1 MNMSHRRSI
10 TYDKGLFHLRTEHS
24 SYMFR
29 VTPQGQLEHL
39 HYGAPVRDADAE
51 ALALKRTMPYGD
63 SVLYPGGGAAYCLDV
78 LPLEWSGA
86 GRGDYRPSPVEFV
99 TDSGSWTADFEYVGH
114 TITPGSTETRCGLPT
129 AYGGDMTLAVLLRDE
144 AAGAELRLYYTTYP
158 AEDVITR
165 RAELVCTGAGLSIRK
180 LMSLSLDLAERDL
193 KMTTFTGNWI
203 REAHRHDAA
212 IEGTLVNESRTGF
225 SSNRANP
232 GFILSERAA
241 DERRGRVWGFN
252 LVYSGNHMSC
262 VSADP
267 RGTVRVMSGISPDRF
282 EWRLGTG
289 ESFET
294 PEAVMCFSAEGLGG
308 MSRAMHDFV
317 NRHIVRGPWAGRG
330 RPVLVNAWEGFMFD
344 FDAKRLLS
352 VARRA
357 KAMGAELFV
366 MDDGWFV
373 GRDDDTGGLGDYE
386 PDEKKLPEGVSG
398 LAREVKKLGL
408 GFGIWVEPEAVSPKS
423 RLYAAHPDWAITEP
437 GREPVYGRNELLL
450 DLTRGEVRDYIVDSV
465 TRLLDSAEISYVKW
479 DMNRQ
484 MAGVGGAY
492 SHRYILGLY
501 EVLHRVFDAR
511 PDILF
516 ESCSSGGN
524 RFDLGMLCFSPQ
536 IWASDDTDPI
546 ERLDIQ
552 RGLSYLYPLSTMGA
566 HVSASPHAQ
575 TLRHTPLG
583 TRFAVSCFG
592 CLGYELDL
600 RELSPVEM
608 REARR
613 QIEFYKKHRMTLQY
627 GRLYRFDLPDGR
639 EAFECVARDGAEAVT
654 GHFRRL
660 VHAAPAFEKLPAD
673 GLDAAALYEVES
685 LPALLRISDFGGLI
699 KHALPVKLRPG
710 GAILRAA
717 DSLTGLRQDT
727 ERCTASGA
735 ALMDGI
741 RLQNLFSGTGYDK
754 ALRLPG
760 DFGSEIYLITRVGK
774 AK

>member
-165 RAELVCTGAGLSIRK
+165 RAELVCTGAGLSVRK

-193 KMTTFTGNWI
+193 KMTTFTGSWI

-212 IEGTLVNESRTGF
+212 VEGTLINESRTGF

-262 VSADP
+262 VSTDP

-552 RGLSYLYPLSTMGA
+552 HGLSYLYPLSTMGA

-717 DSLTGLRQDT
+717 DSLTGLRQDK

>member
-51 ALALKRTMPYGD
+51 ALSLKRTMPYGD

-158 AEDVITR
+158 DEDVITR

-193 KMTTFTGNWI
+193 KMTTFTGSWI

-212 IEGTLVNESRTGF
+212 VEGTLVNESRTGF

-294 PEAVMCFSAEGLGG
+294 PEAVMCFSADGLGG

-552 RGLSYLYPLSTMGA
+552 RGFSYLYPLSTMGA

-685 LPALLRISDFGGLI
+685 LPALLRARTPREQTSSSSARSLFSLGQLMGLTSFATI
-699 KHALPVKLRPG
+699 FAYTIL
-710 GAILRAA
+710 ILRSPQKPSIFPKKFSAA
-717 DSLTGLRQDT
+717 
-727 ERCTASGA
+727 
-735 ALMDGI
+735 
-741 RLQNLFSGTGYDK
+741 
-754 ALRLPG
+754 
-760 DFGSEIYLITRVGK
+760 
-774 AK
+774 

>member
-158 AEDVITR
+158 AENVITR
-165 RAELVCTGAGLSIRK
+165 RAELVCTGAGLSVRK

-193 KMTTFTGNWI
+193 KLTTFTGSWI

-212 IEGTLVNESRTGF
+212 VEGTLVNESRTGF

-282 EWRLGTG
+282 EWPLGRG

-294 PEAVMCFSAEGLGG
+294 PEAVMCFSSEGLGG

-344 FDAKRLLS
+344 FDARRLLS
-352 VARRA
+352 VAKRA

-386 PDEKKLPEGVSG
+386 PDAKKLPEGVSG

-450 DLTRGEVRDYIVDSV
+450 DLTRGEVRDYLVDSV

-575 TLRHTPLG
+575 TLRHTPMG

-639 EAFECVARDGAEAVT
+639 EAFECVSRDGAEAVT

>member
-39 HYGAPVRDADAE
+39 HYGAPVRDADAD

-78 LPLEWSGA
+78 LPQEWSGA
-86 GRGDYRPSPVEFV
+86 GRGDYRPSPIEFV

-158 AEDVITR
+158 DEDVITR
-165 RAELVCTGAGLSIRK
+165 RSELVCTGAGLSIRK

-193 KMTTFTGNWI
+193 KLTTFTGGWI

-212 IEGTLVNESRTGF
+212 VEGTLINESRTGF
-225 SSNRANP
+225 SSSRANP

-241 DERRGRVWGFN
+241 DERHGRVWGFN

-282 EWRLGTG
+282 EWPLGRG

-294 PEAVMCFSAEGLGG
+294 PEAVMCFSSEGLGG

-317 NRHIVRGPWAGRG
+317 NRRIVRGAWAGRG

-344 FDAKRLLS
+344 FDAKRLIS
-352 VARRA
+352 VAKRA
-357 KAMGAELFV
+357 KAIGAELFV

-386 PDEKKLPEGVSG
+386 PDTKKLPEGVSG
-398 LAREVKKLGL
+398 IAREVKKLGL

-465 TRLLDSAEISYVKW
+465 TRLLDSAGISYVKW

-511 PDILF
+511 PDVLF

-575 TLRHTPLG
+575 TLRHTPMG

-600 RELSPVEM
+600 RELTPAELK
-608 REARR
+608 EARR

-639 EAFECVARDGAEAVT
+639 EVFECVARDGAEAVT

-660 VHAAPAFEKLPAD
+660 VHAAPAFEKLPAG
-673 GLDAAALYEVES
+673 GLDAGAVYEVES
-685 LPALLRISDFGGLI
+685 LPTLLRISDFGGLI

-710 GAILRAA
+710 GEILRAA
-717 DSLTGLRQDT
+717 DSLAGLRQNA
-727 ERCTASGA
+727 ERYTASGA

>member
-51 ALALKRTMPYGD
+51 ALSLKRTMPYGD

-158 AEDVITR
+158 DEDVITR

-193 KMTTFTGNWI
+193 KLTTFTGSWI

-212 IEGTLVNESRTGF
+212 VEGTLVNESRTGF

-344 FDAKRLLS
+344 FDARRLLS

-357 KAMGAELFV
+357 KTMGAELFV

-386 PDEKKLPEGVSG
+386 PDAKKLPEGVSG

-465 TRLLDSAEISYVKW
+465 TKLLDSAEISYVKW

-717 DSLTGLRQDT
+717 DSLTGLRQDK

-741 RLQNLFSGTGYDK
+741 RLQNLFSGTGYNK

>member
-51 ALALKRTMPYGD
+51 ALSLKRTMPYGD

-78 LPLEWSGA
+78 LLLEWSGA

-193 KMTTFTGNWI
+193 KLTTFTGSWI

-212 IEGTLVNESRTGF
+212 VEGTLINESRTGF

-386 PDEKKLPEGVSG
+386 PDTKKLPEGVSG

-423 RLYAAHPDWAITEP
+423 RLYAEHPDWAVTEP
-437 GREPVYGRNELLL
+437 GRKPVYGRNELLL
-450 DLTRGEVRDYIVDSV
+450 DLTRGEVRDYLVDSV
-465 TRLLDSAEISYVKW
+465 TKLLDSAEISYVKW

-575 TLRHTPLG
+575 TLRHTPMG

-639 EAFECVARDGAEAVT
+639 EAFECVSRDGAEAVT

-699 KHALPVKLRPG
+699 RHALPVKLRPG

>member
-86 GRGDYRPSPVEFV
+86 GRGDYRPSPIEFV

-158 AEDVITR
+158 DEDVITR

-193 KMTTFTGNWI
+193 KMTTFTGSWI

-212 IEGTLVNESRTGF
+212 VEGTLVNESRTGF

-352 VARRA
+352 VAKRA
-357 KAMGAELFV
+357 KAMGTELFV

-386 PDEKKLPEGVSG
+386 PDAKKLPEGVSG

-639 EAFECVARDGAEAVT
+639 EAFECVSRDGAEAVT

-727 ERCTASGA
+727 ERYTASGA

>member
-51 ALALKRTMPYGD
+51 ALSLKRTMPYGD

-193 KMTTFTGNWI
+193 KLTTFTGSWI

-212 IEGTLVNESRTGF
+212 VEGTLVNESRTGF

-262 VSADP
+262 VSTDP

-294 PEAVMCFSAEGLGG
+294 PEAVMCFSADGLGG

-386 PDEKKLPEGVSG
+386 PDTKKLPEGVSG

-479 DMNRQ
+479 DMNSQ

-492 SHRYILGLY
+492 SHCYILGLY

-717 DSLTGLRQDT
+717 DSLTGLRQDK

>member
-51 ALALKRTMPYGD
+51 ALSLKRTMPYGD

-144 AAGAELRLYYTTYP
+144 AADAELRLYYTTYP
-158 AEDVITR
+158 DEDVITR

-193 KMTTFTGNWI
+193 KMTTFTGSWI

-212 IEGTLVNESRTGF
+212 VEGTLVNESRTGF

-717 DSLTGLRQDT
+717 DSLTGLRQDK

>member
-24 SYMFR
+24 SYLFR

-99 TDSGSWTADFEYVGH
+99 TDSGSWTSDFEYVGH

-158 AEDVITR
+158 DEDVITR

-193 KMTTFTGNWI
+193 KMTTFTGSWI

-212 IEGTLVNESRTGF
+212 AEGTLVNESRTGF

-262 VSADP
+262 VSTDP

-344 FDAKRLLS
+344 FDARRLLS

-366 MDDGWFV
+366 MDDGWFI

-552 RGLSYLYPLSTMGA
+552 RGFSYLYPLSTMGA

-727 ERCTASGA
+727 ERYTASGA

>member
-39 HYGAPVRDADAE
+39 HYGAPMRDADAE
-51 ALALKRTMPYGD
+51 ALSLKRTMPYGD

-158 AEDVITR
+158 DEDVITR

-193 KMTTFTGNWI
+193 KMTTFTGSWI

-212 IEGTLVNESRTGF
+212 VEGTLVNESRTGF

-366 MDDGWFV
+366 MDDGWFI

-386 PDEKKLPEGVSG
+386 PDAKKLPEGVSG

-484 MAGVGGAY
+484 MAGVGGVY

-613 QIEFYKKHRMTLQY
+613 RIEFYKKHRMTLQY

-717 DSLTGLRQDT
+717 DSLTGLRQDK

>member
-165 RAELVCTGAGLSIRK
+165 PAELVCTGAGLSIRK

-193 KMTTFTGNWI
+193 KLTTFTGSWI

-212 IEGTLVNESRTGF
+212 VEGTLIDESRTGF

-294 PEAVMCFSAEGLGG
+294 PEAVMCFSSEGLGG

-386 PDEKKLPEGVSG
+386 PDAKKLPEGVSG

-465 TRLLDSAEISYVKW
+465 TKLLDSAEISYVKW

-552 RGLSYLYPLSTMGA
+552 RGFSYLYPLSTMGA

-575 TLRHTPLG
+575 TLRATPLP
-583 TRFAVSCFG
+583 TRGNVSLFG

-600 RELSPVEM
+600 TELLPVEQTEI
-608 REARR
+608 RA
-613 QIEFYKKHRMTLQY
+613 QIEFYKAHRRTLQY
-627 GRLYRFDLPDGR
+627 GRFTRGKTDGGGIIWQAKTK
-639 EAFECVARDGAEAVT
+639 EETVAGVFH
-654 GHFRRL
+654 G
-660 VHAAPAFEKLPAD
+660 VQHAAPGYERLRVT
-673 GLDAAALYEVES
+673 GLDEKKQYRLDS
-685 LPALLRISDFGGLI
+685 RPQLLRVGDFGSLLR
-699 KHALPVKLRPG
+699 HVLPVKLNPNG
-710 GAILRAA
+710 LAVQTA
-717 DSLTGLRQDT
+717 DSYYKMYDGQQTV
-727 ERCTASGA
+727 TASGA
-735 ALMDGI
+735 AYSAGI
-741 RLQNLFSGTGYDK
+741 MLAPRFAGTGYD
-754 ALRLPG
+754 ADGRMQG
-760 DFGSEIYLITRVGK
+760 DFGSNVYFIREVQS
-774 AK
+774 

>member
-51 ALALKRTMPYGD
+51 ALSLKRTMPYGD

-193 KMTTFTGNWI
+193 KMTTFTGSWI

-212 IEGTLVNESRTGF
+212 VEGTLVNESRTGF

-252 LVYSGNHMSC
+252 LVYSGNHMGC

-294 PEAVMCFSAEGLGG
+294 PEAIMCFSAEGLGG

-344 FDAKRLLS
+344 FDARRLLS

-357 KAMGAELFV
+357 KVMGAELFV

-386 PDEKKLPEGVSG
+386 PDAKKLPEGVSG

-465 TRLLDSAEISYVKW
+465 TKLLDSAEISYVKW

-536 IWASDDTDPI
+536 IWASDDTDPT

-639 EAFECVARDGAEAVT
+639 EAFSCVARDGAEAVT

-673 GLDAAALYEVES
+673 GLDAAAVYEVES

-717 DSLTGLRQDT
+717 DSLTGLRQDK

>member
-158 AEDVITR
+158 DEDVITR
-165 RAELVCTGAGLSIRK
+165 RAELVCTGAGLSVRK

-193 KMTTFTGNWI
+193 KMTTFTGSWI

-212 IEGTLVNESRTGF
+212 VEGTLINESRTGF

-241 DERRGRVWGFN
+241 DERHGRVWGFN

-352 VARRA
+352 VAKRA

-386 PDEKKLPEGVSG
+386 PDAKKLPEGVSG

-465 TRLLDSAEISYVKW
+465 TKLLDSAEISYVKW

-639 EAFECVARDGAEAVT
+639 EAFSCVARDGAEAVT

-717 DSLTGLRQDT
+717 DSLAGLRQNA
-727 ERCTASGA
+727 ERYTASGA

-760 DFGSEIYLITRVGK
+760 DFGSEIDLITRGGR

>member
-51 ALALKRTMPYGD
+51 ALSLKRTMPYGD

-158 AEDVITR
+158 DEDVITR

-212 IEGTLVNESRTGF
+212 VEGTLINESRTGF

-344 FDAKRLLS
+344 FDARRLLS

-366 MDDGWFV
+366 MDDGWFI

-727 ERCTASGA
+727 ERYTASGA

-741 RLQNLFSGTGYDK
+741 RLQNLFSGTGYNK

>member
-51 ALALKRTMPYGD
+51 ALSLKRTMPYGD

-86 GRGDYRPSPVEFV
+86 GRGDYRPSPIEFV

-212 IEGTLVNESRTGF
+212 VEGTLINESRTGF

-450 DLTRGEVRDYIVDSV
+450 DLTRGEVRDYLVDSV
-465 TRLLDSAEISYVKW
+465 TKLLDSAEISYVKW

-552 RGLSYLYPLSTMGA
+552 RGFSYLYPLSTMGA

-575 TLRHTPLG
+575 TLRHTPMG

-717 DSLTGLRQDT
+717 DSLTGLRQDK

>member
-158 AEDVITR
+158 AEDVIAR

-193 KMTTFTGNWI
+193 KMSTFTGSWI

-212 IEGTLVNESRTGF
+212 VEGTLINESRTGF

-262 VSADP
+262 VSTDP

-727 ERCTASGA
+727 ERYTASGA

>member
-1 MNMSHRRSI
+1 MNMSRSRSI

-51 ALALKRTMPYGD
+51 ALSLKRTMPYGD

-158 AEDVITR
+158 DEDVITR

-193 KMTTFTGNWI
+193 KMTTFTGSWI

-212 IEGTLVNESRTGF
+212 VEGTLVNESRTGF

-241 DERRGRVWGFN
+241 DERHGRAWGFN

-386 PDEKKLPEGVSG
+386 PDAKKLPEGVSG

-552 RGLSYLYPLSTMGA
+552 RGFSYLYPLSTMGA

>member
-1 MNMSHRRSI
+1 MNMSRSRSI

-51 ALALKRTMPYGD
+51 ALSLKRAMPYGD

-78 LPLEWSGA
+78 LPMEWSGA
-86 GRGDYRPSPVEFV
+86 GRGDYRPSPIELV
-99 TDSGSWTADFEYVGH
+99 TDAGSWTADFEYAGH
-114 TITPGSTETRCGLPT
+114 TITPGATQTRCGLPT

-180 LMSLSLDLAERDL
+180 LMSLSLDLAEREL
-193 KMTTFTGNWI
+193 KMTTFTGGWI
-203 REAHRHDAA
+203 REAHRCERAV
-212 IEGTLVNESRTGF
+212 EGTLVNESRTGF
-225 SSNRANP
+225 SSSRANP
-232 GFILSERAA
+232 GFILSEREAN
-241 DERRGRVWGFN
+241 EEHGRVWGFN
-252 LVYSGNHMSC
+252 LVYSGSHMSC
-262 VSADP
+262 VSADE
-267 RGTVRVMSGISPDRF
+267 RGSARVMCGISPDRF
-282 EWRLGTG
+282 DWRLEQG

-344 FDAKRLLS
+344 FDARRLLS

-366 MDDGWFV
+366 MDDGWFI

-386 PDEKKLPEGVSG
+386 PDRKKLPEGVSG
-398 LAREVKKLGL
+398 LARDMKKLGL

-423 RLYAAHPDWAITEP
+423 RLFAAHPDWAITEP
-437 GREPVYGRNELLL
+437 CREPVYGRNELLL
-450 DLTRGEVRDYIVDSV
+450 DLTRPEVRDYIVESV
-465 TRLLDSAEISYVKW
+465 AGVLDSAEISYVKW

-484 MAGVGGAY
+484 MAGVGGAFA
-492 SHRYILGLY
+492 HRYILGLY
-501 EVLHRVFDAR
+501 EVLHRIFDKR
-511 PDILF
+511 PEILF

-552 RGLSYLYPLSTMGA
+552 KGLSYLYPLSTMGA

-575 TLRHTPLG
+575 TLRRTPLD

-600 RELSPVEM
+600 RELTPVELK
-608 REARR
+608 EARR
-613 QIEFYKKHRMTLQY
+613 QIAFYKKHRMTLQY
-627 GRLYRFDLPDGR
+627 GRLYRFELLDGR
-639 EAFECVARDGAEAVT
+639 EAFSCVARDGSEAVT

-660 VHAAPAFEKLPAD
+660 VHAAPPFEKLPAA
-673 GLDAAALYEVES
+673 GLDPGALYEVES
-685 LPALLRISDFGGLI
+685 RPPLLRIADFGALI

-710 GAILRAA
+710 GPVLRAA
-717 DSLTGLRQDT
+717 DALAGLRQET
-727 ERCTASGA
+727 ECYTASGA
-735 ALMDGI
+735 ALLDGI

-754 ALRLPG
+754 KLRLPG

>member
-39 HYGAPVRDADAE
+39 HYGAPMRDADAE
-51 ALALKRTMPYGD
+51 ALSLKRTMPYGD

-158 AEDVITR
+158 DEDVITR

-212 IEGTLVNESRTGF
+212 VEGTLINESRTGF

-252 LVYSGNHMSC
+252 LVYSGNHMGC

-344 FDAKRLLS
+344 FDARRLLS

-357 KAMGAELFV
+357 KTMGAELFV

-386 PDEKKLPEGVSG
+386 PDAKKLPEGVSG

-450 DLTRGEVRDYIVDSV
+450 DLTRGEVRDYLVDSV
-465 TRLLDSAEISYVKW
+465 TKLLDSAEISYVKW

-613 QIEFYKKHRMTLQY
+613 RIEFYKKHRMTLQY

-717 DSLTGLRQDT
+717 DSLTGLRQDK
-727 ERCTASGA
+727 ERYTASGA

>member
-51 ALALKRTMPYGD
+51 ALSLKRTMPYGD

-165 RAELVCTGAGLSIRK
+165 RAELVCTGAGLSISK

-193 KMTTFTGNWI
+193 KLTTFTGRWI

-212 IEGTLVNESRTGF
+212 VEGTLIDESRTGF

-352 VARRA
+352 VAKRA

-386 PDEKKLPEGVSG
+386 PDAKKLPEGVSG

-423 RLYAAHPDWAITEP
+423 RLYAAPPDWAITEP

-613 QIEFYKKHRMTLQY
+613 RIEFYKKHRMTLQY
-627 GRLYRFDLPDGR
+627 GRLYRFALPDGR

-717 DSLTGLRQDT
+717 DSLTGLRQDK

>member
-158 AEDVITR
+158 DEDVITR

-193 KMTTFTGNWI
+193 KMTTFTGSWI

-212 IEGTLVNESRTGF
+212 AEGTLVNESRTGF

-241 DERRGRVWGFN
+241 DERHGRAWGFN

-344 FDAKRLLS
+344 FDARRLLS
-352 VARRA
+352 VAKRA

-386 PDEKKLPEGVSG
+386 PDAKKLPEGVSG

-465 TRLLDSAEISYVKW
+465 TKLLDSAEISYVKW

-552 RGLSYLYPLSTMGA
+552 RGFSYLYPLSTMGA